1 MIDLGNFS
9 TLLSWSVVNLGQV
22 NELAATD
29 KGVYFRLVDGRA
41 GLLIM
46 GPDGIPMV
54 ALPSEVMTA

>member
-1 MIDLGNFS
+1 MIDLGNLS

>member
-1 MIDLGNFS
+1 MIDLGNLS
-9 TLLSWSVVNLGQV
+9 TLLSWSVVNLGQI